1 MAPWKVILTDG
12 LESVGK
18 QILAKDVQVDDKKG
32 ISAEELAQVIGEY
45 DAMIVR
51 GRTKVTRALL
61 DAGKNLKVVGRS
73 GVGVDNIDLEAA
85 KEKGVIVVNAP
96 VATSLAVAELTIG
109 LIFSMARDI
118 PRADKAMKNGEWI
131 KNDLMGTE
139 VRGKTLGIIGFGR
152 IGSGVA
158 QLAAGFGMHIIGCTF
173 FNFPET
179 IRIMGGELCSFED
192 VLCSSDFISIHT
204 PLNSETRGMINEE
217 SIKKMKNG
225 VRIICAAR
233 GGIIDETALLDA
245 LNSGK
250 VAGAALDVFATEP
263 PGKSELVCHPH
274 VIATPHIGGQT
285 LEAQNRAAEDIS
297 TEVISALKGERL
309 RWKVE

>member
-12 LESVGK
+12 LESIGK
-18 QILAKDVQVDDKKG
+18 QILTKEAQVDDKKG

-45 DAMIVR
+45 DALIVR
-51 GRTKVTRALL
+51 GRTKVTRELL
-61 DAGKNLKVVGRS
+61 NAGKNLKVVGRS
-73 GVGVDNIDLEAA
+73 GVGVDNIDLAA
-85 KEKGVIVVNAP
+85 SKEKGVLVVNAP

-118 PRADKAMKNGEWI
+118 PRADVAMKKGEWI

-152 IGSGVA
+152 IGSGVG

-179 IRIMGGELCSFED
+179 IRIMGGELCALED
-192 VLCSSDFISIHT
+192 VLRESDFISIHSPLT
-204 PLNSETRGMINEE
+204 PETRGLINAE
-217 SIKKMKNG
+217 SIKKMKDG

-233 GGIIDETALLDA
+233 GGIIDEGALLDA

-263 PGKSELVCHPH
+263 PGKSELVCHPR

-285 LEAQNRAAEDIS
+285 LEAQSRAAEDIS
-297 TEVISALKGERL
+297 TEVLAALRSERL